1 MKPSILAVVI
11 GMTVSTNVLAN
22 EEFRSHGAHVH
33 GQVEVNIA
41 QDGQEL
47 LVEVTAPGAD
57 VVGFEHA
64 PETAEQKKVF
74 EQAIAQLNK
83 PDELFSFNNANCTLK
98 FKSVSNT
105 LESDH
110 NEHEGHDHEGHDHAK
125 HDHDD
130 HEGHDHAEHDH
141 DDHKDHDHA
150 EHDHDDHK
158 DHDHAE
164 HDHDD
169 HKDHDH
175 AEHDHDD
182 HKDHD
187 HAEHDHDDHEGHDH
201 HDHEGH
207 EHSEGGHGEF
217 TVEYHYQCSD
227 VAKLDTVNTQW
238 FSKFSNTEKMTVNLL
253 TDTAQV
259 QEVLNAERISFRF

>member
-1 MKPSILAVVI
+1 MKPTILAVVI

-22 EEFRSHGAHVH
+22 EEFRSHEAHVH
-33 GQVEVNIA
+33 GKVEVNIA

-83 PDELFSFNNANCTLK
+83 PEELFAFNNASCALK
-98 FKSVSNT
+98 FKSVTNT
-105 LESDH
+105 LEGEHDDH
-110 NEHEGHDHEGHDHAK
+110 KGHDHAE

-130 HEGHDHAEHDH
+130 HKGHDHAEHDH

-169 HKDHDH
+169 HK
-175 AEHDHDD
+175 
-182 HKDHD
+182 
-187 HAEHDHDDHEGHDH
+187 GHD
-201 HDHEGH
+201 
-207 EHSEGGHGEF
+207 HSEGGHGEF

-227 VAKLDTVNTQW
+227 IEKLDTVNTQW
-238 FSKFSNTEKMTVNLL
+238 FSKFSNTKSMTVNLL
-253 TDTAQV
+253 TDSAQI
-259 QEVLNAERISFRF
+259 QEVLNADRISFRF

>member
-1 MKPSILAVVI
+1 MKPTILAVVI

-22 EEFRSHGAHVH
+22 EEFRSHEAHVH
-33 GQVEVNIA
+33 GKVEVNIA

-83 PDELFSFNNANCTLK
+83 PEELFGFNNASCTLK
-98 FKSVSNT
+98 FKSVTNT
-105 LESDH
+105 LEDDH
-110 NEHEGHDHEGHDHAK
+110 DDHEGHDHAEGE
-125 HDHDD
+125 HDD

-158 DHDHAE
+158 
-164 HDHDD
+164 
-169 HKDHDH
+169 
-175 AEHDHDD
+175 
-182 HKDHD
+182 
-187 HAEHDHDDHEGHDH
+187 GHD
-201 HDHEGH
+201 
-207 EHSEGGHGEF
+207 HSEGGHGEF

-227 VAKLDTVNTQW
+227 IEKLDTVNTQW
-238 FSKFSNTEKMTVNLL
+238 FSKFSNTKSMTVNLL
-253 TDTAQV
+253 TDSAQI
-259 QEVLNAERISFRF
+259 QEVLNADRISFRF

>member
-22 EEFRSHGAHVH
+22 EEFRSHSAHVH

-83 PDELFSFNNANCTLK
+83 PDELFSFNNASCTLK
-98 FKSVSNT
+98 FKSVTNT
-105 LESDH
+105 LE
-110 NEHEGHDHEGHDHAK
+110 G
-125 HDHDD
+125 DHDD

-150 EHDHDDHK
+150 EHDHDDH
-158 DHDHAE
+158 
-164 HDHDD
+164 
-169 HKDHDH
+169 
-175 AEHDHDD
+175 
-182 HKDHD
+182 
-187 HAEHDHDDHEGHDH
+187 EGHDY
-201 HDHEGH
+201 HDHESH
-207 EHSEGGHGEF
+207 DHSEGGHGEF

-227 VAKLDTVNTQW
+227 VAKLDTVSTQW

>member
-1 MKPSILAVVI
+1 MKPTILAVVI

-22 EEFRSHGAHVH
+22 EEFRSHEAHVH

-64 PETAEQKKVF
+64 PETTEQKKVF

-83 PDELFSFNNANCTLK
+83 PDELFSFNNASCTLK
-98 FKSVSNT
+98 FKSVTNT
-105 LESDH
+105 LEGEHD
-110 NEHEGHDHEGHDHAK
+110 EHEGHDHAE

-141 DDHKDHDHA
+141 DNHKGHDHA
-150 EHDHDDHK
+150 EHDHDNHK
-158 DHDHAE
+158 
-164 HDHDD
+164 
-169 HKDHDH
+169 
-175 AEHDHDD
+175 
-182 HKDHD
+182 
-187 HAEHDHDDHEGHDH
+187 GHD
-201 HDHEGH
+201 
-207 EHSEGGHGEF
+207 HSEGGHGEF

-227 VAKLDTVNTQW
+227 IEKLDTVNTQW
-238 FSKFSNTEKMTVNLL
+238 FSKFSNTKSMTVNLL
-253 TDTAQV
+253 TDSAQI
-259 QEVLNAERISFRF
+259 QEVLNADRISFRF

>member
-1 MKPSILAVVI
+1 MKPTILAVVI

-22 EEFRSHGAHVH
+22 EEFRSHDAHVH

-83 PDELFSFNNANCTLK
+83 PEELFSFNNASCTLK
-98 FKSVSNT
+98 FKSVANT
-105 LESDH
+105 LE
-110 NEHEGHDHEGHDHAK
+110 G
-125 HDHDD
+125 DHDD

-158 DHDHAE
+158 GH
-164 HDHDD
+164 
-169 HKDHDH
+169 
-175 AEHDHDD
+175 
-182 HKDHD
+182 
-187 HAEHDHDDHEGHDH
+187 DHEGHD
-201 HDHEGH
+201 
-207 EHSEGGHGEF
+207 HSEGGHGEF

-227 VAKLDTVNTQW
+227 VAKLDTVSTQW
-238 FSKFSNTEKMTVNLL
+238 FSKFGNTEKMTVNLL

>member
-22 EEFRSHGAHVH
+22 EEFRSHDAHVH

-83 PDELFSFNNANCTLK
+83 PDELFSFNNASCTLK
-98 FKSVSNT
+98 FKSVTNT
-105 LESDH
+105 LEGDH
-110 NEHEGHDHEGHDHAK
+110 DEHEGHDHAEHG
-125 HDHDD
+125 HDD

-158 DHDHAE
+158 DHDH
-164 HDHDD
+164 
-169 HKDHDH
+169 DH

-182 HKDHD
+182 HKDHEG
-187 HAEHDHDDHEGHDH
+187 HEHHDHEGHDH
-201 HDHEGH
+201 
-207 EHSEGGHGEF
+207 SQGGHGEF
-217 TVEYHYQCSD
+217 TVEYHYECSD
-227 VAKLDTVNTQW
+227 VAKLDTVSTQW

>member
-1 MKPSILAVVI
+1 MKPTILAVVI

-22 EEFRSHGAHVH
+22 EEFRSHDAHVH

-83 PDELFSFNNANCTLK
+83 PEELFSFNNASCTLK
-98 FKSVSNT
+98 FKSVANT
-105 LESDH
+105 LEGDH
-110 NEHEGHDHEGHDHAK
+110 DDHEGHDHAEHG
-125 HDHDD
+125 HDDHEGHDHAEHDHDDHKGHDHAEHGHDD

-150 EHDHDDHK
+150 EHDHDDH
-158 DHDHAE
+158 
-164 HDHDD
+164 
-169 HKDHDH
+169 
-175 AEHDHDD
+175 
-182 HKDHD
+182 
-187 HAEHDHDDHEGHDH
+187 EGHD
-201 HDHEGH
+201 
-207 EHSEGGHGEF
+207 HSEGGHGEF

-227 VAKLDTVNTQW
+227 VAKLDTVSTQW
-238 FSKFSNTEKMTVNLL
+238 FSKFGNTEKMTVNLL

>member
-1 MKPSILAVVI
+1 MKPTILAVVI

-22 EEFRSHGAHVH
+22 EEFRSHEAHVH
-33 GQVEVNIA
+33 GKVEVNIA

-47 LVEVTAPGAD
+47 LVEVTAPGSD

-83 PDELFSFNNANCTLK
+83 PEELFGFNNASCTLK
-98 FKSVSNT
+98 FKSVTTT
-105 LESDH
+105 LEDDH
-110 NEHEGHDHEGHDHAK
+110 DDHEGHDHAEGE
-125 HDHDD
+125 HDD

-158 DHDHAE
+158 G
-164 HDHDD
+164 
-169 HKDHDH
+169 
-175 AEHDHDD
+175 
-182 HKDHD
+182 HD

-201 HDHEGH
+201 AEHDHDDHEGH
-207 EHSEGGHGEF
+207 DHSEGGHGEF

-227 VAKLDTVNTQW
+227 IEKLDTVNTQW
-238 FSKFSNTEKMTVNLL
+238 FSKFSNTKSMTVNLL
-253 TDTAQV
+253 TDSAQI
-259 QEVLNAERISFRF
+259 QEVLNADRISFRF

>member
-22 EEFRSHGAHVH
+22 EEFRSHSAHVH

-105 LESDH
+105 LEGDH
-110 NEHEGHDHEGHDHAK
+110 DEHEGHDHSEHDH
-125 HDHDD
+125 HD

-141 DDHKDHDHA
+141 HDHKDHDHA

-158 DHDHAE
+158 G
-164 HDHDD
+164 HDHD
-169 HKDHDH
+169 
-175 AEHDHDD
+175 
-182 HKDHD
+182 
-187 HAEHDHDDHEGHDH
+187 EHDHDDHEGHDH

-207 EHSEGGHGEF
+207 DHSEGGHGEF

-227 VAKLDTVNTQW
+227 VAKLDTVSTQW

>member
-1 MKPSILAVVI
+1 MKPTILAVVI

-22 EEFRSHGAHVH
+22 EEFRSHDAHVH

-64 PETAEQKKVF
+64 PETVEQKKVF

-83 PDELFSFNNANCTLK
+83 PEELFSFNNASCTLK
-98 FKSVSNT
+98 FKSVANT
-105 LESDH
+105 LEG
-110 NEHEGHDHEGHDHAK
+110 GHDDHEGHDHAEHGHDDHAGHDHAE

-130 HEGHDHAEHDH
+130 HKGHDHAEHDH

-158 DHDHAE
+158 G
-164 HDHDD
+164 
-169 HKDHDH
+169 
-175 AEHDHDD
+175 
-182 HKDHD
+182 HD
-187 HAEHDHDDHEGHDH
+187 HAEHDHDDHEGHD
-201 HDHEGH
+201 
-207 EHSEGGHGEF
+207 HSEGGHGEF

-227 VAKLDTVNTQW
+227 VAKLDTVSTQW
-238 FSKFSNTEKMTVNLL
+238 FSKFGNTEKMTVNLL

>member
-1 MKPSILAVVI
+1 MKPTILAVVI

-83 PDELFSFNNANCTLK
+83 PEELFSFNNASCTLK
-98 FKSVSNT
+98 FKSVANT
-105 LESDH
+105 LE
-110 NEHEGHDHEGHDHAK
+110 G
-125 HDHDD
+125 DHDD
-130 HEGHDHAEHDH
+130 HEG
-141 DDHKDHDHA
+141 HDHA

-207 EHSEGGHGEF
+207 DHSEGGHGEF

-227 VAKLDTVNTQW
+227 VAKLDTVSTQW

>member
-11 GMTVSTNVLAN
+11 GMTVSTNALAN

-64 PETAEQKKVF
+64 PETTEQKKVL

-83 PDELFSFNNANCTLK
+83 PDELFSFNNASCTLK
-98 FKSVSNT
+98 FKSVTNS
-105 LESDH
+105 LEGDH
-110 NEHEGHDHEGHDHAK
+110 DEHDEHEGHDHAEHGHDN
-125 HDHDD
+125 

-158 DHDHAE
+158 GHDHAE

-169 HKDHDH
+169 HK
-175 AEHDHDD
+175 
-182 HKDHD
+182 
-187 HAEHDHDDHEGHDH
+187 GHDH
-201 HDHEGH
+201 
-207 EHSEGGHGEF
+207 SEGSHGEF

-227 VAKLDTVNTQW
+227 VAKLDTVSTQW

-253 TDTAQV
+253 TDTAQI
-259 QEVLNAERISFRF
+259 QEVLNADRISFRF

>member
-1 MKPSILAVVI
+1 MKPTILAVVI

-22 EEFRSHGAHVH
+22 EEFRSHEAHVH
-33 GQVEVNIA
+33 GKVEVNIA

-64 PETAEQKKVF
+64 PETAEQKKEF

-83 PDELFSFNNANCTLK
+83 PEELFGFNNASCTLK
-98 FKSVSNT
+98 FKSVTNT
-105 LESDH
+105 LEDDH
-110 NEHEGHDHEGHDHAK
+110 DDHEGHEGHDHAEGE
-125 HDHDD
+125 HDD

-158 DHDHAE
+158 G
-164 HDHDD
+164 
-169 HKDHDH
+169 
-175 AEHDHDD
+175 
-182 HKDHD
+182 HD

-201 HDHEGH
+201 AEHDHDDHEGH
-207 EHSEGGHGEF
+207 DHSEGGHGEF

-227 VAKLDTVNTQW
+227 IEKLDTVNTQW
-238 FSKFSNTEKMTVNLL
+238 FSKFSNTKSMTVNLL
-253 TDTAQV
+253 TDSAQI
-259 QEVLNAERISFRF
+259 QEVLNADRISFRF

>member
-1 MKPSILAVVI
+1 MKPTILAVVI
-11 GMTVSTNVLAN
+11 GMTVSANVLAN
-22 EEFRSHGAHVH
+22 EEFRSHEAHVH
-33 GQVEVNIA
+33 GKVEVNIA

-83 PDELFSFNNANCTLK
+83 PEELFGFNNAGCTLK
-98 FKSVSNT
+98 FKSVTNT
-105 LESDH
+105 LE
-110 NEHEGHDHEGHDHAK
+110 G
-125 HDHDD
+125 DHDD

-141 DDHKDHDHA
+141 DDHKGHDHA

-158 DHDHAE
+158 GHDHAE

-169 HKDHDH
+169 HKGHDH

-182 HKDHD
+182 HTITQSTTMTTTKVMTMLNTIMMTMK
-187 HAEHDHDDHEGHDH
+187 AMITQKVG
-201 HDHEGH
+201 
-207 EHSEGGHGEF
+207 
-217 TVEYHYQCSD
+217 TVSSLSSIITNVQTLRS
-227 VAKLDTVNTQW
+227 W
-238 FSKFSNTEKMTVNLL
+238 IPL
-253 TDTAQV
+253 TPNGS
-259 QEVLNAERISFRF
+259 LNSATPSL

>member
-1 MKPSILAVVI
+1 MKPTILAVVI

-22 EEFRSHGAHVH
+22 EEFRSHSAHVH

-64 PETAEQKKVF
+64 PETADQKKIF

-83 PDELFSFNNANCTLK
+83 PEELFSFNNANCTLK

-105 LESDH
+105 LEGDH
-110 NEHEGHDHEGHDHAK
+110 DEHEGHDHAEHGHDDHEGHDHAE

-141 DDHKDHDHA
+141 DDHKDHD
-150 EHDHDDHK
+150 
-158 DHDHAE
+158 
-164 HDHDD
+164 
-169 HKDHDH
+169 
-175 AEHDHDD
+175 
-182 HKDHD
+182 
-187 HAEHDHDDHEGHDH
+187 
-201 HDHEGH
+201 
-207 EHSEGGHGEF
+207 HSEGGHGEF

-227 VAKLDTVNTQW
+227 VAKLDTISTQW

-253 TDTAQV
+253 TDNAQV

>member
-1 MKPSILAVVI
+1 MKPTILAVVI
-11 GMTVSTNVLAN
+11 GMTVSANVLAN
-22 EEFRSHGAHVH
+22 EEFRSHEAHVH
-33 GQVEVNIA
+33 GKVEVNIA

-83 PDELFSFNNANCTLK
+83 PEELFGFNNAGCTLK
-98 FKSVSNT
+98 FKSVTNT
-105 LESDH
+105 LE
-110 NEHEGHDHEGHDHAK
+110 G
-125 HDHDD
+125 DHDD

-141 DDHKDHDHA
+141 DDHKGHDHA

-158 DHDHAE
+158 GHDHAE

-169 HKDHDH
+169 HKG
-175 AEHDHDD
+175 
-182 HKDHD
+182 HD
-187 HAEHDHDDHEGHDH
+187 HAEHDHDDHEGHD
-201 HDHEGH
+201 
-207 EHSEGGHGEF
+207 HSEGGHGEF

-227 VAKLDTVNTQW
+227 IEKLDTVNTQW
-238 FSKFSNTEKMTVNLL
+238 FSKFSNTKSMTVNLL
-253 TDTAQV
+253 TDSAQI
-259 QEVLNAERISFRF
+259 QEVLNADRISFRF

>member
-110 NEHEGHDHEGHDHAK
+110 DEHEGHDHEGHDHAK

-169 HKDHDH
+169 H
-175 AEHDHDD
+175 
-182 HKDHD
+182 
-187 HAEHDHDDHEGHDH
+187 EGHDH

-207 EHSEGGHGEF
+207 DHSEGGHGEF

-238 FSKFSNTEKMTVNLL
+238 FSKFNNTEKMTVNLL

>member
-1 MKPSILAVVI
+1 MKPTILAVVI

-22 EEFRSHGAHVH
+22 EEFRSHEAHVH
-33 GQVEVNIA
+33 GKVEVNIA

-83 PDELFSFNNANCTLK
+83 PEELFGFNNASCTLK
-98 FKSVSNT
+98 FKSVTNT
-105 LESDH
+105 LEDD
-110 NEHEGHDHEGHDHAK
+110 NDDHEGHDHAEGE
-125 HDHDD
+125 HDD

-158 DHDHAE
+158 
-164 HDHDD
+164 
-169 HKDHDH
+169 
-175 AEHDHDD
+175 
-182 HKDHD
+182 
-187 HAEHDHDDHEGHDH
+187 GHD
-201 HDHEGH
+201 
-207 EHSEGGHGEF
+207 HSEGGHGEF

-227 VAKLDTVNTQW
+227 IEKLDTVNTQW
-238 FSKFSNTEKMTVNLL
+238 FSKFSNTKSMTVNLL
-253 TDTAQV
+253 TDSAQI
-259 QEVLNAERISFRF
+259 QEVLNADRISFRF

>member
-11 GMTVSTNVLAN
+11 GMTVSTNALAN

-64 PETAEQKKVF
+64 PETTEQKKVL

-83 PDELFSFNNANCTLK
+83 PDELFSFNNASCTLK
-98 FKSVSNT
+98 FKSVTNS
-105 LESDH
+105 LEGDH
-110 NEHEGHDHEGHDHAK
+110 DEHEGHDHAEHGHDNHEGHDHAEHE
-125 HDHDD
+125 HDDHKGHDHAEHEHDD
-130 HEGHDHAEHDH
+130 HEGHDH
-141 DDHKDHDHA
+141 
-150 EHDHDDHK
+150 
-158 DHDHAE
+158 
-164 HDHDD
+164 
-169 HKDHDH
+169 
-175 AEHDHDD
+175 
-182 HKDHD
+182 
-187 HAEHDHDDHEGHDH
+187 
-201 HDHEGH
+201 
-207 EHSEGGHGEF
+207 SEGSHGEF

-227 VAKLDTVNTQW
+227 VAKLDTVSTQW

-253 TDTAQV
+253 TDTAQI
-259 QEVLNAERISFRF
+259 QEVLNADRISFRF

>member
-1 MKPSILAVVI
+1 MKPTILAVVI

-22 EEFRSHGAHVH
+22 EEFRSHEAHVH
-33 GQVEVNIA
+33 GKVEVNIA

-83 PDELFSFNNANCTLK
+83 PEELFGFNNASCTLK
-98 FKSVSNT
+98 FKSVTNT
-105 LESDH
+105 LEDDH
-110 NEHEGHDHEGHDHAK
+110 DDHEGHDHAEGE
-125 HDHDD
+125 HDD

-158 DHDHAE
+158 G
-164 HDHDD
+164 
-169 HKDHDH
+169 
-175 AEHDHDD
+175 
-182 HKDHD
+182 HD

-201 HDHEGH
+201 AEHDHDDHEGH
-207 EHSEGGHGEF
+207 DH
-217 TVEYHYQCSD
+217 
-227 VAKLDTVNTQW
+227 A
-238 FSKFSNTEKMTVNLL
+238 
-253 TDTAQV
+253 
-259 QEVLNAERISFRF
+259 

>member
-1 MKPSILAVVI
+1 MKPTILAVVI

-22 EEFRSHGAHVH
+22 EEFRSHEAHVH

-64 PETAEQKKVF
+64 PETTEQKKVF

-83 PDELFSFNNANCTLK
+83 PDELFSFNNASCTLK
-98 FKSVSNT
+98 FKSVTNT
-105 LESDH
+105 LEGEHD
-110 NEHEGHDHEGHDHAK
+110 EHEGHDHAE

-141 DDHKDHDHA
+141 DNHK
-150 EHDHDDHK
+150 
-158 DHDHAE
+158 
-164 HDHDD
+164 
-169 HKDHDH
+169 
-175 AEHDHDD
+175 
-182 HKDHD
+182 
-187 HAEHDHDDHEGHDH
+187 GHD
-201 HDHEGH
+201 
-207 EHSEGGHGEF
+207 HSEGGHGEF

-227 VAKLDTVNTQW
+227 IEKLDTVNTQW
-238 FSKFSNTEKMTVNLL
+238 FSKFSNTKSMTVNLL
-253 TDTAQV
+253 TDSAQI
-259 QEVLNAERISFRF
+259 QEVLNADRISFRF

>member
-1 MKPSILAVVI
+1 MKPTILAVVI

-22 EEFRSHGAHVH
+22 EEFRSHEAHVH
-33 GQVEVNIA
+33 GKVEVNIA

-83 PDELFSFNNANCTLK
+83 PEELFGFNNASCTLK
-98 FKSVSNT
+98 FKSVTNT
-105 LESDH
+105 LEDDH
-110 NEHEGHDHEGHDHAK
+110 DDHEDHDHAEHGHDDHKGHDHAE

-141 DDHKDHDHA
+141 DDH
-150 EHDHDDHK
+150 
-158 DHDHAE
+158 
-164 HDHDD
+164 
-169 HKDHDH
+169 
-175 AEHDHDD
+175 
-182 HKDHD
+182 
-187 HAEHDHDDHEGHDH
+187 EGHD
-201 HDHEGH
+201 
-207 EHSEGGHGEF
+207 HSEGGHGEF

-227 VAKLDTVNTQW
+227 IAKLDTVNTQW
-238 FSKFSNTEKMTVNLL
+238 FSKFSNTKSMTVNLL
-253 TDTAQV
+253 TDSAQI
-259 QEVLNAERISFRF
+259 QEVLNADRVSFRF

>member
-1 MKPSILAVVI
+1 MKPTILAVVI

-22 EEFRSHGAHVH
+22 EEFRSHEAHVH
-33 GQVEVNIA
+33 GKVEVNIA

-83 PDELFSFNNANCTLK
+83 PEDLFGFNNASCTLK
-98 FKSVSNT
+98 FKSVTNT
-105 LESDH
+105 LED
-110 NEHEGHDHEGHDHAK
+110 
-125 HDHDD
+125 DHDD
-130 HEGHDHAEHDH
+130 HEGHDHAEGEH
-141 DDHKDHDHA
+141 DDHEGHDHA
-150 EHDHDDHK
+150 EGEHDDH
-158 DHDHAE
+158 E
-164 HDHDD
+164 GHDD
-169 HKDHDH
+169 
-175 AEHDHDD
+175 AEYDHDD

-201 HDHEGH
+201 AEHGHDDHEGH
-207 EHSEGGHGEF
+207 DHSEGGHGEF

-227 VAKLDTVNTQW
+227 IAKLDTVSTQW
-238 FSKFSNTEKMTVNLL
+238 FSKFSNTKSMTVNLL
-253 TDTAQV
+253 TDSAQI
-259 QEVLNAERISFRF
+259 QEVLNADRISFRF

>member
-110 NEHEGHDHEGHDHAK
+110 DEHEGH
-125 HDHDD
+125 D

-141 DDHKDHDHA
+141 DDHKDHDH
-150 EHDHDDHK
+150 D
-158 DHDHAE
+158 
-164 HDHDD
+164 
-169 HKDHDH
+169 
-175 AEHDHDD
+175 EHDHDD

-207 EHSEGGHGEF
+207 DHSEGGHGEF

>member
-22 EEFRSHGAHVH
+22 EEFRSHDAHVH

-64 PETAEQKKVF
+64 PESAEQKKVF

-83 PDELFSFNNANCTLK
+83 PDELFSFNNASCTLK
-98 FKSVSNT
+98 FKSVTNT
-105 LESDH
+105 LEGDH
-110 NEHEGHDHEGHDHAK
+110 DEHEGHDHAEHGHD
-125 HDHDD
+125 
-130 HEGHDHAEHDH
+130 DHAEHDH

-158 DHDHAE
+158 DHDH
-164 HDHDD
+164 
-169 HKDHDH
+169 DH

-182 HKDHD
+182 HKDHEG
-187 HAEHDHDDHEGHDH
+187 HEHHDHEGHDH
-201 HDHEGH
+201 
-207 EHSEGGHGEF
+207 SQGGHGEF
-217 TVEYHYQCSD
+217 TVEYHYECSD
-227 VAKLDTVNTQW
+227 VAKLDTVSTQW